1 MATFYT
7 LPFWRERAMKRILSR
22 VQKNSF
28 SGSRNFNAEAQG
40 GSQAVSAC
48 NFNRC
53 ELAGRDGLATPLRLC
68 VKLLFLTLCS
78 FQPLMAGDLPLP
90 PANSPEVA
98 KIATW
103 YKIRLPQEG
112 FASLSPKEQELFSIG
127 YAAAFHE
134 DRLTDKSSFA
144 AVDRTY
150 RTALAIPTPSS
161 SHPLLQKEGDR
172 LFGWQFLSGDEEEK
186 TYLAPIA
193 KNGGRLHNKESDL
206 ERLQQTLT
214 LFEPFEALSALERK
228 KSEGLL
234 SPAEHRAEVQ
244 ELRQK
249 FTERMLLRL
258 ISHDMDEGLIF
269 PWVTDEGQQAYYKI
283 YKHLVTRQGFYAY
296 LFVPLVW
303 NQGAKP
309 SPELFLRG
317 SQFHPFGTGS
327 LLSIQEDMRS
337 SPGKQSAEQA
347 QSLIQALWKD
357 PQVGNSQ
364 HKLLVTG
371 MSLSGSQTMYL
382 VSALPYAFK
391 KVTTYCSPGISL
403 ASVDTFNRYFLDH
416 PEANIEIVH
425 YRNYGDIIDVGGEYF
440 LGYEAPT
447 NVKVTITV
455 RGFTEQFEELRE
467 TLLEEG
473 PCSPALLKAR
483 FLTTSPTPGF
493 LEALTAMI
501 KNHGTEFGW
510 RPKSDVVTVSE
521 SSGHEEYALL
531 NVLLSP
537 RRNLTA
543 QAIRQEWLDVGFPQ
557 LVRSWVLSL
566 DPFLFEPQHPLFDKT
581 EDYTAMINGL

>member
-1 MATFYT
+1 MPTLYT
-7 LPFWRERAMKRILSR
+7 LFFWWDW
-22 VQKNSF
+22 
-28 SGSRNFNAEAQG
+28 
-40 GSQAVSAC
+40 
-48 NFNRC
+48 
-53 ELAGRDGLATPLRLC
+53 LAGQIVGHLRY
-68 VKLLFLTLCS
+68 KLLFFIFCC
-78 FQPLMAGDLPLP
+78 FQFLFAADLPP
-90 PANSPEVA
+90 PPVNSPEIE
-98 KIATW
+98 KIAQW
-103 YKIRLPQEG
+103 YKIHLSEEG
-112 FASLSPKEQELFSIG
+112 FTALSPKEQETISIG
-127 YAAAFHE
+127 YAASFHE
-134 DRLTDKSSFA
+134 GRLTDTSSFT
-144 AVDRTY
+144 AVDRAY
-150 RTALAIPTPSS
+150 RSALAIPTPST
-161 SHPLLQKEGDR
+161 SHPLLEKEGER

-186 TYLAPIA
+186 SYLAPIA

-214 LFEPFEALSALERK
+214 LFEPFEALSVLNRK
-228 KSEGLL
+228 NWTGAL
-234 SPAEHRAEVQ
+234 SPPEYRAKVQ
-244 ELRQK
+244 ELRQQ
-249 FTERMLLRL
+249 FSERMLLRI

-283 YKHLVTRQGFYAY
+283 YKHLVTRQGFYGY
-296 LFVPLVW
+296 LFTPIAW
-303 NQGAKP
+303 NKGNKP
-309 SPELFLRG
+309 SPELLIRG

-327 LLSIQEDMRS
+327 LLSIQEDMRN

-347 QSLIQALWKD
+347 EALIQALWKD

-382 VSALPYAFK
+382 ASALPYAFK

-403 ASVDTFNRYFLDH
+403 SSVEAFNRYFLDH

-440 LGYEAPT
+440 LGYEAPR
-447 NVKVTITV
+447 NVKVTVTV
-455 RGFTEQFEELRE
+455 RGFTEQLEELRDS
-467 TLLEEG
+467 LLEEG
-473 PCSPALLKAR
+473 PCSPELLKAR

-510 RPKSDVVTVSE
+510 RPKSEVVTVSE
-521 SSGHEEYALL
+521 SSGNKEYVPL

-543 QAIRQEWLDVGFPQ
+543 QAIRQEWFDVGVPQ

-566 DPFLFEPQHPLFDKT
+566 DPFLFEPEHPLFDKT
-581 EDYTAMINGL
+581 EDYTATINAQ